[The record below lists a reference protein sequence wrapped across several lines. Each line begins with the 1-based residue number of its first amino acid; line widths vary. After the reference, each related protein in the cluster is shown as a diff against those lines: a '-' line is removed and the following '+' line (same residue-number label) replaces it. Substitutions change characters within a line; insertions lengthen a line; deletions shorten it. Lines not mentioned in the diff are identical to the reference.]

1 MKIKLAFLYSQGGT
15 LALLQQEPEEGI
27 TRLERRLYFQTAH
40 GHFKAGC
47 PALALE
53 VLSKLPARVRDERP
67 RQAAAA
73 PAADNAVID
82 SGLLGD
88 HSGKLADLPVK
99 STQRSR
105 PFVRP
110 LIYVLFCGFSLLYF
124 LLLKK
129 FMGRQ
134 TRCLL

>member
-1 MKIKLAFLYSQGGT
+1 M
-15 LALLQQEPEEGI
+15 ALLQQEPEEGI

-67 RQAAAA
+67 KQLVTA
-73 PAADNAVID
+73 PSEDAAVIHTGQLVEQHVD
-82 SGLLGD
+82 Q
-88 HSGKLADLPVK
+88 PVK

-105 PFVRP
+105 PFVRS
-110 LIYVLFCGFSLLYF
+110 LIYVLFCGFLLLFFCYLFRYF
-124 LLLKK
+124 LVSSLSFSGSLKSDWIIV
-129 FMGRQ
+129 MCE
-134 TRCLL
+134 T